1 MNDLFTC
8 GSTALDPLQDEDD
21 SDCDD
26 STVDQIDEQEIYGW
40 FCVFCFFLVP
50 SPVGHALL
58 SFVKR
63 KERKEKKR
71 KRAPST
77 FVDMS
82 FVLHQPLS
90 SYVPSDGYYI

>member
-40 FCVFCFFLVP
+40 FCVFFFFFG
-50 SPVGHALL
+50 SISGGACAAL
-58 SFVKR
+58 FCEKKR
-63 KERKEKKR
+63 KKRKEKK
-71 KRAPST
+71 
-77 FVDMS
+77 
-82 FVLHQPLS
+82 
-90 SYVPSDGYYI
+90 G